1 MNIQTINKLVINLSS
16 RNDRLKSFVEQIK
29 WLDSYAQRVNG
40 VEHDKPMLG
49 IAQAHINSILIAK
62 QNEWPVVLIMED
74 DVVFQAKEKTLPYLN
89 EALKNVPE
97 DWDVLLGGLYD
108 LGGPSS
114 TRQLTKVN
122 EYWSRVGEFCGLHF
136 YIINGKAYDKAID
149 GYDSATHFDRWV
161 NKGGRKLNCYVT
173 NKFIA
178 TQSNGMSDNVKKVVD
193 YSDRIKRFSLL

>member
-1 MNIQTINKLVINLSS
+1 LPS
-16 RNDRLKSFVEQIK
+16 RTDRLKSFVEQIK
-29 WLDSYAQRVNG
+29 YLDSYAQKVNG

-62 QNEWPVVLIMED
+62 QNEWPEVLIMED

-89 EALKNVPE
+89 EALKNLPE
-97 DWDVLLGGLYD
+97 DWDVLLGGVYE
-108 LGGPSS
+108 
-114 TRQLTKVN
+114 TRHLTKTN
-122 EYWSRVGEFCGLHF
+122 EYWSRTGEFCGLHF
-136 YIINGKAYDKAID
+136 YIVNSKAYDKVIE
-149 GYDSATHFDRWV
+149 GYDERTHFDRWV
-161 NKGGRKLNCYVT
+161 NKGGKKLNCYVT